1 MATALPV
8 VFEVGSLG
16 GASATAESIDRQ
28 VSMIEIGRQK
38 WVEEFLVDGVISM
51 LDIQFD
57 KMIADESDLSA
68 M

>member
-16 GASATAESIDRQ
+16 GASATVESIDRQ

-57 KMIADESDLSA
+57 KMVADESDLSA